1 MADTY
6 SDLVNSTVGKQVA
19 SRLGLPRPGRLRRY
33 APDQPLVPGP
43 VLVAGVGDAPLAARA
58 ADLLR
63 GDAIDIIPVVAEGQ
77 RVGAVVLDLTQA
89 RELTDLDAFRTILG
103 PALKR
108 LAPSGRVVVFGG
120 SIATAG
126 TDPML
131 RATRRALEGVVRS
144 IGKELRAGATANLVT
159 VVEGEEANADAAL
172 RFFLSGRSAYVDGQV
187 VTVGAASGG
196 PAAAPDDWRTPLV
209 GKVAV
214 VTGAARGIGASI
226 AEVLARDGATVVG
239 VDIPSAGEGLA
250 RNANRLGGTA
260 LQLDVTAPDAGR
272 RIVDHAR
279 KRHGSLD
286 IMVHNAGI
294 TRDKLLANMDESR
307 WASVVDVNLGS
318 VIRMNEAILAADG
331 IADGGHVVCVSSIA
345 GIAGNRGQTNY
356 AASKAGVIGLVTA
369 LGGSPDL
376 YARRVTVNAVAPGF
390 IETEMTAKI
399 PLATRELG
407 RRLSSLQQGG
417 LPVDVA
423 ETVAWFSQ
431 DANAGVTGNVVR
443 VCGQSLLGA

>member
-6 SDLVNSTVGKQVA
+6 SDLVNSKVGKQVA
-19 SRLGLPRPGRLRRY
+19 SRLGLPRPARLRRY

-43 VLVAGVGDAPLAARA
+43 VLVGGIGTVPLAARA
-58 ADLLR
+58 SALLHAER
-63 GDAIDIIPVVAEGQ
+63 IDVVSEVGRD
-77 RVGAVVLDLTQA
+77 RVGAVVVDVSQA
-89 RELTDLDAFRTILG
+89 DRLEDLDVLRSLLG
-103 PALKR
+103 PALKK
-108 LAPSGRVVVFGG
+108 LVPSGRVVVLG
-120 SIATAG
+120 
-126 TDPML
+126 
-131 RATRRALEGVVRS
+131 RAHGLAEGPGRHALSRALEGVTRS
-144 IGKELRAGATANLVT
+144 VGKELRAGATANLVL
-159 VVEGEEANADAAL
+159 VGPGADANVDATV
-172 RFFLSGRSAYVDGQV
+172 RFLLSGRSAYVDGQV
-187 VTVGAASGG
+187 VTVGAAIGG
-196 PAAAPDDWRTPLV
+196 PAAAPADWHTPLA

-214 VTGAARGIGASI
+214 VTGAARGIGSAI
-226 AEVLARDGATVVG
+226 ADVLARDGATVVC
-239 VDIPSAGEGLA
+239 VDVPAAGEALA

-260 LQLDVTAPDAGR
+260 LQVDVTAPDAGR

-279 KRHGSLD
+279 SRHGSLD
-286 IMVHNAGI
+286 IVVHNAGI

-318 VIRMNEAILAADG
+318 VIRMNEAILAPDG
-331 IADGGHVVCVSSIA
+331 LAYGGHVVCVSSIA

-356 AASKAGVIGLVTA
+356 AASKAGIVGLVQA
-369 LGGSPDL
+369 LGAAPEL
-376 YARRVTVNAVAPGF
+376 RARRVTVNAVAPGF

-399 PLATRELG
+399 PIATREVG

-423 ETVAWFSQ
+423 ETVAWLSQ

>member
-1 MADTY
+1 MTDTY
-6 SDLVNSTVGKQVA
+6 SDLVNSKVGKQVA
-19 SRLGLPRPGRLRRY
+19 SRLGLPRPVRLRRY

-58 ADLLR
+58 ADMLR

-120 SIATAG
+120 SMATAG

-187 VTVGAASGG
+187 VTVGAAAGG
-196 PAAAPDDWRTPLV
+196 PAVAPDDWHTPLA

-272 RIVDHAR
+272 RIVEHAR

-318 VIRMNEAILAADG
+318 VIRMNEAILAPDG
-331 IADGGHVVCVSSIA
+331 LADGGHVVCVSSIA

-376 YARRVTVNAVAPGF
+376 YARRITVNAVAPGF

-399 PLATRELG
+399 PLTTRELG

>member
-6 SDLVNSTVGKQVA
+6 SDLVNSKVGKQVA
-19 SRLGLPRPGRLRRY
+19 SRLGLPRPVRLRRY
-33 APDQPLVPGP
+33 APGQPLVPGP
-43 VLVAGVGDAPLAARA
+43 VLVAGVGDGPLAARA

-63 GDAIDIIPVVAEGQ
+63 GDAIDIIPVVADGQ

-103 PALKR
+103 PALKG

-120 SIATAG
+120 SMATAG

-196 PAAAPDDWRTPLV
+196 PAMAPDDWHTPLA

-239 VDIPSAGEGLA
+239 VDIPSAGESLA
-250 RNANRLGGTA
+250 RNTNRLGGTA

-279 KRHGSLD
+279 ARHGSLD

-318 VIRMNEAILAADG
+318 VIRMNEAILAPDG
-331 IADGGHVVCVSSIA
+331 LAEGGHVVCVSSIA

-369 LGGSPDL
+369 LGGSRDL

>member
-6 SDLVNSTVGKQVA
+6 TDLVNTTVGRQLA
-19 SRLGLPRPGRLRRY
+19 SRLGLPRPVPLRRY
-33 APDQPLVPGP
+33 APGQPLVPGP
-43 VLVAGVGDAPLAARA
+43 VLVLGVGDALLAARVA
-58 ADLLR
+58 ALLH
-63 GDAIDIIPVVAEGQ
+63 DEAVEVVESVAEGQ
-77 RVGAVVLDLTQA
+77 RVGAVVVDVTEAAQLS
-89 RELTDLDAFRTILG
+89 DLDILRSG
-103 PALKR
+103 LAPALKR
-108 LAPSGRVVVFGG
+108 LLPSGRVLVLG
-120 SIATAG
+120 
-126 TDPML
+126 
-131 RATRRALEGVVRS
+131 RAHALADGALPYANRQSLEGFTRS
-144 IGKELRAGATANLVT
+144 LGKELRAGATANLLLVT
-159 VVEGEEANADAAL
+159 PGADVHSDAAV

-187 VTVGAASGG
+187 VTVGASRSPSLAQ
-196 PAAAPDDWRTPLV
+196 PDDRAQPLA

-214 VTGAARGIGASI
+214 VTGAARGIGAAI
-226 AEVLARDGATVVG
+226 AQVLCRDGATVVS
-239 VDIPSAGEGLA
+239 VDLPAAGDALA

-279 KRHGSLD
+279 SRHGSLD
-286 IMVHNAGI
+286 IVVHNAGI
-294 TRDKLLANMDESR
+294 TRDKLLVNMDESR
-307 WASVVDVNLGS
+307 WASVLDVNLGS
-318 VIRMNEAILAADG
+318 VLRMNEAILAPDG
-331 IADGGHVVCVSSIA
+331 LADGGHLVCVASIA

-356 AASKAGVIGLVTA
+356 ATSKAGIVGLVRA
-369 LGGSPDL
+369 LGGSRDL
-376 YARRVTVNAVAPGF
+376 YARGITVNAVAPGF

-423 ETVAWFSQ
+423 ETVAWLSQ

>member
-6 SDLVNSTVGKQVA
+6 TDLVNTAVGRQLA
-19 SRLGLPRPGRLRRY
+19 SRLGLPRPVPLRRY
-33 APDQPLVPGP
+33 APGQPLVPGP
-43 VLVAGVGDAPLAARA
+43 VLVLGVGDAPLAARVA
-58 ADLLR
+58 ALLH
-63 GDAIDIIPVVAEGQ
+63 DEAVEVVQSLADGQ
-77 RVGAVVLDLTQA
+77 RVGAVVVDVTEAAQLSD
-89 RELTDLDAFRTILG
+89 RDILRSG
-103 PALKR
+103 LAPALKR
-108 LAPSGRVVVFGG
+108 LVPSGRVLVLG
-120 SIATAG
+120 
-126 TDPML
+126 
-131 RATRRALEGVVRS
+131 RAHALADGALPYAIRQSLEGFTRS
-144 IGKELRAGATANLVT
+144 VGKELRAGATANLVQVT
-159 VVEGEEANADAAL
+159 PGADAYADAAV

-187 VTVGAASGG
+187 VTVGGSRSPSLAE
-196 PAAAPDDWRTPLV
+196 PDDPARPLA
-209 GKVAV
+209 GKLAV
-214 VTGAARGIGASI
+214 VTGAARGIGAAI
-226 AEVLARDGATVVG
+226 AQVLSRDGATVVS
-239 VDIPSAGEGLA
+239 VDLPAAGEALA

-279 KRHGSLD
+279 SRHGSLD
-286 IMVHNAGI
+286 IVVHNAGI

-307 WASVVDVNLGS
+307 WAAVLDVNLGS
-318 VIRMNEAILAADG
+318 VVRMNEAILAPDG
-331 IADGGHVVCVSSIA
+331 LADGGHVVCVASIA

-356 AASKAGVIGLVTA
+356 ATSKAGIVGLVRA
-369 LGGSPDL
+369 LGGSRDL
-376 YARRVTVNAVAPGF
+376 YARGITVNAVAPGF

-423 ETVAWFSQ
+423 ETVAWLSQ